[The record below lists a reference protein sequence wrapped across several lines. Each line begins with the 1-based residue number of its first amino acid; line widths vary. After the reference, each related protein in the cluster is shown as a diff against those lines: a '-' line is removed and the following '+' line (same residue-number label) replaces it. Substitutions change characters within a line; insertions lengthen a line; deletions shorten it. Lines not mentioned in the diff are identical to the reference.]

1 MKYPAPAA
9 LNRSSRKSDAG
20 SPTSG
25 TGPSAR
31 SALGIL
37 RSTDAARE
45 IDEAALDVG
54 LEELDRDPFPDV
66 ETLEPVDHLPLHGGT
81 EDPDPDPL
89 LGHGGDHSLE
99 PFPDPGLQEERRSR
113 FPHLALH
120 LVRFVLL
127 LGAVARQLIELAAA
141 VRHRTSGQ

>member
-25 TGPSAR
+25 AGPSP
-31 SALGIL
+31 SAPRIL
-37 RSTDAARE
+37 RSAGAARE
-45 IDEAALDVG
+45 IDEPALDVG

-81 EDPDPDPL
+81 EDPDPGPL

-99 PFPDPGLQEERRSR
+99 PLPDPGLQEERRGR
-113 FPHLALH
+113 LPHLPLH
-120 LVRFVLL
+120 LVRVVLL
-127 LGAVARQLIELAAA
+127 LGAVASQIFE
-141 VRHRTSGQ
+141 

>member
-20 SPTSG
+20 SPTLR
-25 TGPSAR
+25 TGPSA
-31 SALGIL
+31 SAPGIL

-45 IDEAALDVG
+45 IDEPALDVG

-81 EDPDPDPL
+81 KDPDPGPL
-89 LGHGGDHSLE
+89 LGRGRDHPLE
-99 PFPDPGLQEERRSR
+99 PLPDPRLQEERRGR
-113 FPHLALH
+113 LPYVPLH
-120 LVRFVLL
+120 LVRVVFLL
-127 LGAVARQLIELAAA
+127 RAVARQLLEL
-141 VRHRTSGQ
+141 